1 MGIFQHFPYSNYHDL
16 NLDRILERT
25 QAAEEAVQAAEAAA
39 LQAASDV
46 ASAASDAS
54 AALIAAN
61 QALAIANPMSVIPQ
75 LSVQINFS
83 NNTIKWYK
91 QPDYDEI
98 TSFADLKTY
107 LDNYTDLSHSS
118 SPNPAMIRIV
128 PVSYPRW
135 GHPSADQASIFGAQV
150 TAFIS
155 SLDNAKYVSLI
166 FNIPVNNG
174 DIYKVIVKVDGAS
187 FNAFTYTDSAIF

>member
-1 MGIFQHFPYSNYHDL
+1 MGIFEHFPYSNFHDL

-46 ASAASDAS
+46 ASAASDAA

-61 QALAIANPMSVIPQ
+61 NALAIANPMSVIPQ

-98 TSFADLKTY
+98 TSFADLKVY
-107 LDNYTDLSHSS
+107 LENYTDLSHSS

-135 GHPSADQASIFGAQV
+135 GHPSMDMASIFGAQV
-150 TAFIS
+150 TLFLSTA
-155 SLDNAKYVSLI
+155 DNAKYISLV

-174 DIYKVIVKVDGAS
+174 DIYKVIASVDGAS
-187 FNAFTYTDSAIF
+187 FNTFTYTDSAL

>member
-1 MGIFQHFPYSNYHDL
+1 MGIFEHFPYSNFHDL

-25 QAAEEAVQAAEAAA
+25 QDAEVAVQTAEAAAVQAAADVQ
-39 LQAASDV
+39 QAAN
-46 ASAASDAS
+46 DAS

-61 QALAIANPMSVIPQ
+61 QALAIADPMSVIPQ
-75 LSVQINFS
+75 LSVLINFS
-83 NNTIKWYK
+83 NSTIRWYK

-98 TSFADLKTY
+98 TSFADLKVY

-128 PVSYPRW
+128 PASYPRW
-135 GHPSADQASIFGAQV
+135 SHPLADQASIFGAQV
-150 TAFIS
+150 TAFVSTIDS
-155 SLDNAKYVSLI
+155 ATFVSLV

-174 DIYKVIVKVDGAS
+174 DIYKVVVSVDGAS
-187 FNAFTYTDSAIF
+187 FNAFTYTDSAI